1 VLYRVAA
8 LMVGAAEA
16 EEIVQDAFERG
27 MRQRD
32 FFATVREPRAWLR
45 TVAARRAVD
54 RLRRRRILERLR
66 PATPPGPNAWE
77 RLDLALALR
86 RLGARPRV
94 AIVLRYYQ
102 DASYD
107 EIATA
112 LGVAPSSVGPLL
124 TRARAEL
131 REALC

>member
-1 VLYRVAA
+1 MLYRVAA
-8 LMVGAAEA
+8 LMVGTAEA

-54 RLRRRRILERLR
+54 RLRRRRILERLP
-66 PATPPGPNAWE
+66 PAPPGPEAWE

-124 TRARAEL
+124 TRARADL

>member
-1 VLYRVAA
+1 MTL
-8 LMVGAAEA
+8 
-16 EEIVQDAFERG
+16 
-27 MRQRD
+27 
-32 FFATVREPRAWLR
+32 PRP
-45 TVAARRAVD
+45 D
-54 RLRRRRILERLR
+54 Q
-66 PATPPGPNAWE
+66 WE

-86 RLGARPRV
+86 RLGPRPRV

-112 LGVAPSSVGPLL
+112 LAVAPSSVGPLL